1 MGGTGRDGRRV
12 DGADFGPA
20 GSSPELSGGHAGPEQ
35 SGSLELSAALEP
47 ESPCPSAEEEEEEE
61 EDEEEEVADS
71 CTEASAAPEGESK
84 EEAAPL
90 STSVGGDV
98 PRRRIAT
105 PEEVRFPLQHGWRRE
120 VRIKRGNHRWQGET
134 WYYGPCG
141 KRMKQFPEVIK
152 YLNRNVVQDVRRE
165 HFSFSPRMPVGD
177 FYEERDTPE
186 GLQWVKLSPEEIPSR
201 IQAIT
206 GKRGRPRNAEKA
218 KPKELPAMKRGR
230 GRPPRSGWWIC

>member
-1 MGGTGRDGRRV
+1 
-12 DGADFGPA
+12 
-20 GSSPELSGGHAGPEQ
+20 
-35 SGSLELSAALEP
+35 
-47 ESPCPSAEEEEEEE
+47 
-61 EDEEEEVADS
+61 
-71 CTEASAAPEGESK
+71 
-84 EEAAPL
+84 
-90 STSVGGDV
+90 DV

-105 PEEVRFPLQHGWRRE
+105 PEEVRVPLQHGWRRE

-152 YLNRNVVQDVRRE
+152 YLSRNVVQDVRRE

-206 GKRGRPRNAEKA
+206 GKRGRPRNAEKT
-218 KPKELPAMKRGR
+218 KPKEPPAAKRGR
-230 GRPPRSGWWIC
+230 GRPPKLKMVDLLSKTDARLLKRLEAQDVLSDEDKLKMSKIKKKMRRKAKNKQKQEARAPRAKEAKKKPKVSVQVR